1 MQSLDILLVDD
12 DSLVRAGIRQLIE
25 LLCMEAAVREAS
37 NGMEALKILSS
48 QPIQL
53 VITDITMPYMN
64 GLELTRQI
72 RDLYPE
78 IMVMILSMH
87 KGETYVRQ
95 ALTAGAVGYLL
106 KSASPQELRIAIHA
120 VMSHQIYL
128 SPVISRYAVNAYL
141 NADDGDELSKL
152 TRRQRE
158 ILQLV
163 AEGMS
168 VKEIANTLVISPK
181 TVETHRSHIM
191 QRLKI
196 SDLPGLVRF
205 AARHGLISLAE

>member
-48 QPIQL
+48 QSIQL

-72 RDLYPE
+72 RDLHPE
-78 IMVMILSMH
+78 IKVMILSMH
-87 KGETYVRQ
+87 KGETHVRQ

-106 KSASPQELRIAIHA
+106 KSASPQELRIAIQA
-120 VMSHQIYL
+120 VISHQIYL
-128 SPVISRYAVNAYL
+128 SPTISHYAVKAYL
-141 NADDGDELSKL
+141 NSVEGDELSKL

-158 ILQLV
+158 VLQLL

-168 VKEIANTLVISPK
+168 VKEIADTLVISPK

-191 QRLKI
+191 QRLKL

-205 AARHGLISLAE
+205 AARHELISLAE